1 MGPYPHDAPPATISD
16 DNPMGTDGFEFVEY
30 ASTEPEKLCRL
41 FETMGFAAVAKHR
54 SKDVTLYRQGDV
66 NFVVNAE
73 PDSFARRFAER
84 HGPCACAMA
93 FRVVDAAH
101 AFERAVALGAKP
113 VETKVGPME
122 LNIPAVEGIGG
133 SLLYFVDRYGEKG
146 SIWDV
151 DFRWTGERDPK
162 PEGAGLF
169 YVDHL
174 THNVYRGNMEKW
186 ADWYARLFNFRPI
199 RYFNIE
205 GKLTGLSSKAM
216 CSPCGAHPHP
226 DQRER
231 RREKPDRGVSARLSG
246 RRHPAR
252 RLRLPRHLRQRAD
265 PARARRRV
273 HAAAAR
279 ESTTR
284 RSTRGCRAMAS
295 RSTACATLAS

>member
-73 PDSFARRFAER
+73 PDSFARRFAEL

-113 VETKVGPME
+113 VETKVGPDGAE
-122 LNIPAVEGIGG
+122 HPGGRGHRRLAALLRRPLWRKGLDLGRRFPLDRRARSQARGCRAVLHRPPDPQRLSRQHGEVGRLVRAALQLPADP
-133 SLLYFVDRYGEKG
+133 LLQHRGQADRPQLQG
-146 SIWDV
+146 DV
-151 DFRWTGERDPK
+151 QPVR
-162 PEGAGLF
+162 
-169 YVDHL
+169 
-174 THNVYRGNMEKW
+174 
-186 ADWYARLFNFRPI
+186 
-199 RYFNIE
+199 
-205 GKLTGLSSKAM
+205 
-216 CSPCGAHPHP
+216 AHPHP
-226 DQRER
+226 DQREC

-279 ESTTR
+279 GLLREGR
-284 RSTRGCRAMAS
+284 RAPAGPRRAARSPARPWAS
-295 RSTACATLAS
+295 